1 MESFEQVKISQAD
14 DTRSFEYRVTDVGS
28 TVIATPASK
37 KNKKNKRKKKNS
49 KRSKNRKIGESD
61 SSRLP

>member
-1 MESFEQVKISQAD
+1 MILDPSSI
-14 DTRSFEYRVTDVGS
+14 GS
-28 TVIATPASK
+28 RTLVPTVIATLASK